1 MASIFS
7 RILAGEIPG
16 DIVYQDDHV
25 FAIRD
30 IHPQAPV
37 HLLIIPKTEISGIAA
52 VPEVGDHQQILN
64 AARLI
69 GEQLGLTN
77 RYRLVINQGPD
88 AGQTVFHLHAHLL
101 AGRPMTG
108 DFA

>member
-52 VPEVGDHQQILN
+52 VPEVGDHQHILN

-77 RYRLVINQGPD
+77 GYRLVINQGPD

>member
-52 VPEVGDHQQILN
+52 VPEVGDHQHILN

-77 RYRLVINQGPD
+77 GYRLVINQGPD

-101 AGRPMTG
+101 AGRPMSG